1 MRHRLR
7 QVGFTVALSLP
18 LLWAALNA
26 PPFVSQPVAQAR
38 QRYLGPNFP
47 ALVTNN
53 SKPTEGR
60 DESIV
65 PTFSGNT
72 VSFKSRWNCNGN
84 TFNAALSN
92 TDAQG
97 RYQTAT
103 RTNARNIQSVS
114 RKSASSVDYSETV
127 PGFGSVASGV
137 GSLVDANGDGIF
149 EGANGTGST
158 QKGGAVTVSFSFM
171 YADVT
176 GDGFPD
182 YITAPTSWITPQ
194 PGGCGPPVPVW
205 IPLADTN
212 GDNIPDSIVLDLNGD
227 GVPDPQFFTS
237 PKLGPPPGVP
247 AINIP
252 GLLILLAVLGGLGV
266 WSLKRNQGR
275 LAF

>member
-1 MRHRLR
+1 MRQRLR
-7 QVGFTVALSLP
+7 QVALTVALSLP
-18 LLWAALNA
+18 LVWAALNA

-47 ALVTNN
+47 ALVTSS
-53 SKPTEGR
+53 SKPVEGSGER
-60 DESIV
+60 IV
-65 PTFSGNT
+65 PSFSGNV
-72 VSFKSRWNCNGN
+72 VSFTSHWNCNGN
-84 TFNAALSN
+84 TFRATVSN
-92 TDAQG
+92 PDSAG
-97 RYQTAT
+97 RFQTAS
-103 RTNARNIQSVS
+103 RTNARNLQTVS
-114 RKSASSVDYSETV
+114 RASASSVSYLENV
-127 PGFGSVASGV
+127 PGFGTVASGT
-137 GSLVDANGDGIF
+137 GALVDANGDGIF
-149 EGANGTGST
+149 EGASGTGST
-158 QKGGAVTVSFSFM
+158 EKGGPVNVSFSFM

-194 PGGCGPPVPVW
+194 AGGCGPPVPVW

-252 GLLILLAVLGGLGV
+252 GLLMLLAVLGGLGV